1 MKIKTSELKGR
12 ALDYAVAT
20 ITKAGIVSL
29 DLTHLRDVSGKVY
42 APSTDPAQAWPI
54 IEREDI
60 NVNRYT
66 HSEVTESGQEIYR
79 KDGWTAFTTATAY
92 WMTPKRA
99 YGPTSLIAAM
109 RCYVASELG
118 GEVDVPEEL
127 LT

>member
-1 MKIKTSELKGR
+1 MKIKTSELKDK
-12 ALDYAVAT
+12 ALDRAVAT
-20 ITKAGIVSL
+20 CEGVDELLFES
-29 DLTHLRDVSGKVY
+29 HDVGRFHY
-42 APSTDPAQAWPI
+42 STDPAQAWPI

-79 KDGWTAFTTATAY
+79 KDGWTAFTTATVY

-109 RCYVASELG
+109 RCYVASRLG
-118 GEVDVPEEL
+118 DEVDIPDEVFQ
-127 LT
+127 